1 MAGTDPKKTIS
12 RWWKLILYIL
22 LLGFSGFGGYK
33 LYEKGSDVG
42 CFQLKNDVLPVEI
55 TPLRTDHLLLI
66 AVGDTGTGN
75 EEQFE
80 VANGMTKVCQESGC
94 DLVLLLGDNFYPDGV
109 NSAEDPQFKSKF
121 ELVYQEIKKPFFAV
135 LGNHDVKQ
143 DVLSQLI
150 YSLKSATWRMPN
162 YEYSFGTEDARFYGL
177 NTNCPFSS
185 ERLRKKLNQGDED
198 LKTNKDKIPW
208 TIAFGHHSI
217 YSNGTHGDVD
227 LLTRSYW
234 NWFLEGRVDLYL
246 AGHNHNLA
254 HLQSETSATDY
265 VISGAGGAHYR
276 SKSEREKLNKS
287 AALNKYTYNDTGF
300 VWLDI
305 TRKKM
310 IIRFHDGSGN
320 VIYEYSKLR

>member
-1 MAGTDPKKTIS
+1 MTGTSPKKRILV
-12 RWWKLILYIL
+12 WWKLILLIL
-22 LLGFSGFGGYK
+22 VLGIGGTGGYK

-42 CFQLKNDVLPVEI
+42 CFQLENDIVPIEI
-55 TPLRTDHLLLI
+55 KALRKGHLQLI
-66 AVGDTGTGN
+66 AVGDTGTGK

-80 VANGMTKVCQESGC
+80 VAQGMAKVCEESGC

-109 NSAEDPQFKSKF
+109 NSIEDPQFNTKF
-121 ELVYQEIKKPFFAV
+121 EQVYQKINKPFFAV

-143 DVLSQLI
+143 DVLSQLV
-150 YSLKSATWRMPN
+150 YSLKSPTWRMPN
-162 YEYSFGTEDARFYGL
+162 YEYSFNTTEARFYGL

-185 ERLRKKLNQGDED
+185 DRLRKNLNQHDAQLEA
-198 LKTNKDKIPW
+198 NAEQRPW

-276 SKSEREKLNKS
+276 SASEREKLNKS
-287 AALNKYTYNDTGF
+287 VALNKYTYNDTGF

-305 TRKKM
+305 SSEKLQ
-310 IIRFHDGSGN
+310 IRFHDSSGK
-320 VIYEYSKLR
+320 VIYEYSKTR